1 MEPTLEAPRRRK
13 QEVDSNV
20 LIFLLLNS
28 QMSHALSMYLYA
40 TSNDGKT
47 LELREIK
54 IVKYQKN
61 KRINKKKP
69 GGGKVAVSVKKK
81 PETFIVVLLQRR
93 RAGIAKR

>member
-28 QMSHALSMYLYA
+28 QMSHAFTMYLYT

-47 LELREIK
+47 LEIRKIK
-54 IVKYQKN
+54 IVKYQK
-61 KRINKKKP
+61 KQEE
-69 GGGKVAVSVKKK
+69 GK
-81 PETFIVVLLQRR
+81 LLFPS
-93 RAGIAKR
+93 K

>member
-28 QMSHALSMYLYA
+28 QMSHAFSMYLYTA
-40 TSNDGKT
+40 SNDGKT
-47 LELREIK
+47 LEIRNKNSEISKK
-54 IVKYQKN
+54 IKL
-61 KRINKKKP
+61 INKKKT
-69 GGGKVAVSVKKK
+69 GGGKVAVSIKKK

-93 RAGIAKR
+93 RAEIAKR

>member
-47 LELREIK
+47 LEIREIK
-54 IVKYQKN
+54 SSEIS
-61 KRINKKKP
+61 KK
-69 GGGKVAVSVKKK
+69 
-81 PETFIVVLLQRR
+81 
-93 RAGIAKR
+93 